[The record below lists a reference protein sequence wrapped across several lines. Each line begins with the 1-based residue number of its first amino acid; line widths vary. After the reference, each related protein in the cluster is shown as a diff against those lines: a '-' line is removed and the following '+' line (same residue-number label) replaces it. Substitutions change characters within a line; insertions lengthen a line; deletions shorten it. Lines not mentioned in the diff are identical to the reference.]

1 MQDINVPEA
10 ISDEEAEKKA
20 LAQFSERFDQMVK
33 DLQFSKGWTKR
44 RATRY
49 LEKKARIA
57 NKKFIKEG
65 AKRRAQM
72 EKDGTLID
80 TADLAEKLDAEFE
93 KELEAAGMTKAD
105 LDPMVPAD
113 EWPEEKKKYTPPT
126 RDF

>member
-1 MQDINVPEA
+1 MQDINVPDS

-20 LAQFSERFDQMVK
+20 LAQFAERFDQMVQ
-33 DLQFSKGWTKR
+33 DLMFSKGWTKR
-44 RATRY
+44 KATRY

-65 AKRRAQM
+65 AKRRAKM
-72 EKDGTLID
+72 EREGTLVD

-93 KELEAAGMTKAD
+93 KDLAEAGLTKAD

-113 EWPEEKKKYTPPT
+113 EWPEEKKKYSPPT